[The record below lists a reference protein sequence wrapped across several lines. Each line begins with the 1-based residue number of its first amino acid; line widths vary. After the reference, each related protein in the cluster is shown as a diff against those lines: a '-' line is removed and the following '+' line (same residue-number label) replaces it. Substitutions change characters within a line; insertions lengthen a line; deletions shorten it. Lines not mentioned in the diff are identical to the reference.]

1 MLLKEWGGG
10 EYGIEE
16 HTSPSLSL
24 VVAVRECVRK
34 RYEEELSL
42 RLRHSCRWD
51 FFHLEFWLS
60 FLVVLTVIV
69 ERASAADVVRCRPV
83 ESNPPPPLRKKRRKQ
98 KWCPDWV
105 IRMQSGRKV
114 IIACVSSNRGWNY
127 LRRYVNGRLSV
138 VRLLQNPSAPIP
150 SGFIAARQVRNLV
163 RPQLTRNNCK
173 SVCQSLVKS
182 KVPGNKNSQPRRIY
196 FISRK
201 KFTICC
207 FVVFSDEFLTGFRLS
222 FLFVIRYIL

>member
-1 MLLKEWGGG
+1 MLLKELGGK
-10 EYGIEE
+10 YGIEE

-24 VVAVRECVRK
+24 VVGARVCEKTLWGRTFVAFAAQ
-34 RYEEELSL
+34 LSM
-42 RLRHSCRWD
+42 R
-51 FFHLEFWLS
+51 FFPPWIWLS

-83 ESNPPPPLRKKRRKQ
+83 ESNSPPSAKRRKQ

-105 IRMQSGRKV
+105 IRMQSGRKA

-173 SVCQSLVKS
+173 SVCQSPVKKKCRETKFTTS
-182 KVPGNKNSQPRRIY
+182 SYIFHLTKEVHDLLFCCFFRRI
-196 FISRK
+196 FNR
-201 KFTICC
+201 
-207 FVVFSDEFLTGFRLS
+207 FST
-222 FLFVIRYIL
+222 